1 MAATL
6 RAQWRGF
13 LAIVYCFVFPYFW
26 MAGGGEWSLDRLRAP
41 TSAPVLNRTQ
51 NSAATVRPSAFEAVD
66 GDRSSPERQSRT

>member
-41 TSAPVLNRTQ
+41 HLHQ
-51 NSAATVRPSAFEAVD
+51 F
-66 GDRSSPERQSRT
+66 